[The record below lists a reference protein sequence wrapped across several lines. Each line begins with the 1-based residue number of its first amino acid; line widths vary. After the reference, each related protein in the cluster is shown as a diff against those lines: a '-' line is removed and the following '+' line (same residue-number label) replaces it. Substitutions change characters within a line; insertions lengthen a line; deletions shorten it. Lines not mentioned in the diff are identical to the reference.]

1 MRCISII
8 IILLFFQNNFAQE
21 SSDSI
26 PIVAYWSK
34 GDSFNYK
41 ITKTKKSWK
50 KDSLSQNNSSSYW
63 AEFKVIDS
71 TENSYTI
78 SWEFKKAFSDYKQ
91 DESTENILK
100 NFDFNKVV
108 YKTDE
113 FGALIEI
120 MNWKEVAEMV
130 EAVLDNTLSKARNKF
145 PEKEKELN
153 DLKEMFT
160 TEEAIESLIFPELTY
175 LHQMFGYLLPVN
187 GKFDYQDHYPSL
199 FSDEL
204 LRTNSSLYFY
214 EIDPEAEYC
223 VIVNENKVN
232 RQDMQR
238 ELKKFFD
245 GLNIEDSTEISEMN
259 IDIQDFNVYKMYYY
273 PGIVTKIETNRKAV
287 TNLLDENY
295 KTEESILIELQE
307 E

>member
-1 MRCISII
+1 MRFVFII
-8 IILLFFQNNFAQE
+8 TIFFFFQNNFAQE

-26 PIVAYWSK
+26 PIVAYWSN

-50 KDSLSQNNSSSYW
+50 KDSLSQNNSSSYL

-78 SWEFKKAFSDYKQ
+78 SWEFKKAFSDYKL
-91 DESTENILK
+91 DEATENILK

-120 MNWKEVAEMV
+120 QNWKEIAEIV
-130 EAVLDNTLSKARNKF
+130 ETVLDKTLSEAKNKF

-153 DLKEMFT
+153 DLKDMFT
-160 TEEAIESLIFPELTY
+160 TEAAIESLIFPELTY

-187 GKFDYQDHYPSL
+187 GKIDYQDHFPSL

-214 EIDPEAEYC
+214 EIDPEVEYC

-232 RQDMQR
+232 REDVQR
-238 ELKKFFD
+238 ELTKFFES
-245 GLNIEDSTEISEMN
+245 LNMGNSTEISEMN
-259 IDIQDFNVYKMYYY
+259 VDVQDFNVFKMYYF
-273 PGIVTKIETNRKAV
+273 PGIVTKIETSRKAV
-287 TNLLDENY
+287 TNLLGENY